1 MNCQNDYA
9 DGWSHFFA
17 KYFFLTNYNNS
28 NNNTG
33 SHSKRN
39 CHLSAW
45 YHLSLS
51 LFLSLSLSLLLRF
64 FLSHSL
70 FSIGATTAVVQ
81 KLWQG
86 ITKHLGLKV
95 KNGFVFL
102 IKHTVHLN
110 LGKGMLCKLR
120 ESVFCRLHK
129 LWWVT
134 PSNVVLWVCCCSLIS
149 LRPDPNNYHLALALP
164 FF

>member
-1 MNCQNDYA
+1 MQMI
-9 DGWSHFFA
+9 GVTFSQSIFIS
-17 KYFFLTNYNNS
+17 LTTITATTTLDRTQKETVTYLHDTISNS
-28 NNNTG
+28 
-33 SHSKRN
+33 
-39 CHLSAW
+39 
-45 YHLSLS
+45 LSLS
-51 LFLSLSLSLLLRF
+51 LFLSLSLLLRF

-110 LGKGMLCKLR
+110 LVKGMLCKLR

-134 PSNVVLWVCCCSLIS
+134 LSNVVLWVCCCSLIS
-149 LRPDPNNYHLALALP
+149 LRPDPNNYHLALVLP